1 MDDKTLSD
9 FMPKTNS
16 EGEIIIG
23 EFSQQSSIKLT
34 TDEVIKKLSTV
45 KDPELGINIY
55 DLGLIYDIKID
66 EGNNV
71 NITMTLTTVNCP
83 VADSFPLDIAKNI
96 TSLEN
101 TGQVKVKLT
110 FDPPWNKDMMSDDA
124 RLANLASSLIISLFH
139 GGSNVSLTLTCPVFS
154 KDVIFLAISSG
165 KESATGQLTVVRVMV
180 IFTLLPSS
188 ILIS

>member
-16 EGEIIIG
+16 EGEIVYG
-23 EFSQQSSIKLT
+23 EFSTQSSINLS
-34 TDEVIKKLSTV
+34 TDEIIKKLSTI

-71 NITMTLTTVNCP
+71 KITMTLTTVNCP

-101 TGQVKVKLT
+101 IGQVKVKLT

-124 RLANLASSLIISLFH
+124 RIAL
-139 GGSNVSLTLTCPVFS
+139 GY
-154 KDVIFLAISSG
+154 
-165 KESATGQLTVVRVMV
+165 
-180 IFTLLPSS
+180 
-188 ILIS
+188 

>member
-16 EGEIIIG
+16 EGEIVIG
-23 EFSQQSSIKLT
+23 EFSHQSSIKLT
-34 TDEVIKKLSTV
+34 TDEVIKKLSTI

-66 EGNNV
+66 EGNNI

-96 TSLEN
+96 ISLEN

-124 RLANLASSLIISLFH
+124 RLAL
-139 GGSNVSLTLTCPVFS
+139 GY
-154 KDVIFLAISSG
+154 
-165 KESATGQLTVVRVMV
+165 
-180 IFTLLPSS
+180 
-188 ILIS
+188 

>member
-16 EGEIIIG
+16 EGEIVIG
-23 EFSQQSSIKLT
+23 EFSHQSSIKLT
-34 TDEVIKKLSTV
+34 TDEVIKKLSTI

-83 VADSFPLDIAKNI
+83 VADSFPMDIAKNI
-96 TSLEN
+96 MSLEN

-124 RLANLASSLIISLFH
+124 RLAL
-139 GGSNVSLTLTCPVFS
+139 GY
-154 KDVIFLAISSG
+154 
-165 KESATGQLTVVRVMV
+165 
-180 IFTLLPSS
+180 
-188 ILIS
+188 

>member
-23 EFSQQSSIKLT
+23 EFSQQSLIKLT
-34 TDEVIKKLSTV
+34 TDEVIKKLSTI

-124 RLANLASSLIISLFH
+124 RLAL
-139 GGSNVSLTLTCPVFS
+139 GY
-154 KDVIFLAISSG
+154 
-165 KESATGQLTVVRVMV
+165 
-180 IFTLLPSS
+180 
-188 ILIS
+188 

>member
-16 EGEIIIG
+16 EGEIIVG
-23 EFSQQSSIKLT
+23 EFSYQSSIKLT
-34 TDEVIKKLSTV
+34 ADEVIKKLLTI
-45 KDPELGINIY
+45 KDPELGINVY

-71 NITMTLTTVNCP
+71 NVTMTLTTVNCP

-96 TSLEN
+96 ISLEN

-124 RLANLASSLIISLFH
+124 RLAL
-139 GGSNVSLTLTCPVFS
+139 GY
-154 KDVIFLAISSG
+154 
-165 KESATGQLTVVRVMV
+165 
-180 IFTLLPSS
+180 
-188 ILIS
+188 

>member
-23 EFSQQSSIKLT
+23 EFSHQSSIKLT
-34 TDEVIKKLSTV
+34 ADEVIKKLSTI
-45 KDPELGINIY
+45 KDPELGVNIY

-83 VADSFPLDIAKNI
+83 VADSFPLEIAKNI
-96 TSLEN
+96 ISSEN
-101 TGQVKVKLT
+101 TGQVKIKLT
-110 FDPPWNKDMMSDDA
+110 FDPPWNKNMMSEA
-124 RLANLASSLIISLFH
+124 AKLELNL
-139 GGSNVSLTLTCPVFS
+139 
-154 KDVIFLAISSG
+154 
-165 KESATGQLTVVRVMV
+165 
-180 IFTLLPSS
+180 
-188 ILIS
+188 

>member
-23 EFSQQSSIKLT
+23 EFSHQSSIKLT
-34 TDEVIKKLSTV
+34 TDDVVKKLLTI

-101 TGQVKVKLT
+101 SGQVKVKLT

-124 RLANLASSLIISLFH
+124 RLAL
-139 GGSNVSLTLTCPVFS
+139 GY
-154 KDVIFLAISSG
+154 
-165 KESATGQLTVVRVMV
+165 
-180 IFTLLPSS
+180 
-188 ILIS
+188 

>member
-23 EFSQQSSIKLT
+23 EFSHQSSIKLT
-34 TDEVIKKLSTV
+34 ADEVIKKLLTI

-66 EGNNV
+66 VGNNV

-101 TGQVKVKLT
+101 SGQVKVKLT
-110 FDPPWNKDMMSDDA
+110 FDPPWNKDMMSEDA
-124 RLANLASSLIISLFH
+124 RLAL
-139 GGSNVSLTLTCPVFS
+139 GY
-154 KDVIFLAISSG
+154 
-165 KESATGQLTVVRVMV
+165 
-180 IFTLLPSS
+180 
-188 ILIS
+188 

>member
-23 EFSQQSSIKLT
+23 EFSQQSFTKLT
-34 TDEVIKKLSTV
+34 TDEVIKKLSTI

-55 DLGLIYDIKID
+55 DLGLIYDINID

-96 TSLEN
+96 RSLEN

-124 RLANLASSLIISLFH
+124 RLAL
-139 GGSNVSLTLTCPVFS
+139 GY
-154 KDVIFLAISSG
+154 
-165 KESATGQLTVVRVMV
+165 
-180 IFTLLPSS
+180 
-188 ILIS
+188 

>member
-16 EGEIIIG
+16 EGEIVIG

-34 TDEVIKKLSTV
+34 TDEVIKKLSTI

-83 VADSFPLDIAKNI
+83 VADSFPLDVAKNI

-124 RLANLASSLIISLFH
+124 RLAL
-139 GGSNVSLTLTCPVFS
+139 GY
-154 KDVIFLAISSG
+154 
-165 KESATGQLTVVRVMV
+165 
-180 IFTLLPSS
+180 
-188 ILIS
+188 

>member
-23 EFSQQSSIKLT
+23 EFSQQSFTKLT
-34 TDEVIKKLSTV
+34 TDEVIKKLSTI

-55 DLGLIYDIKID
+55 DLGLIYDINID

-83 VADSFPLDIAKNI
+83 VADSFPVDIAKNI
-96 TSLEN
+96 ISLKN

-124 RLANLASSLIISLFH
+124 RLAL
-139 GGSNVSLTLTCPVFS
+139 GY
-154 KDVIFLAISSG
+154 
-165 KESATGQLTVVRVMV
+165 
-180 IFTLLPSS
+180 
-188 ILIS
+188 

>member
-34 TDEVIKKLSTV
+34 TDEVIKKLSTI

-66 EGNNV
+66 QGNNV
-71 NITMTLTTVNCP
+71 NIIMTLTTVNCP

-124 RLANLASSLIISLFH
+124 RLAI
-139 GGSNVSLTLTCPVFS
+139 GY
-154 KDVIFLAISSG
+154 
-165 KESATGQLTVVRVMV
+165 
-180 IFTLLPSS
+180 
-188 ILIS
+188 

>member
-23 EFSQQSSIKLT
+23 EFCQQSSIKLT
-34 TDEVIKKLSTV
+34 TDEVIKKHSKI
-45 KDPELGINIY
+45 KDPVLGINIY
-55 DLGLIYDIKID
+55 DLGLIYEIKID
-66 EGNNV
+66 EGNNL

-83 VADSFPLDIAKNI
+83 VADSFPLDVAKNI

-124 RLANLASSLIISLFH
+124 RLAL
-139 GGSNVSLTLTCPVFS
+139 GY
-154 KDVIFLAISSG
+154 
-165 KESATGQLTVVRVMV
+165 
-180 IFTLLPSS
+180 
-188 ILIS
+188 

>member
-23 EFSQQSSIKLT
+23 EFSHQSSIKLT
-34 TDEVIKKLSTV
+34 ADEVIKKLLTI

-101 TGQVKVKLT
+101 SGQVKVKLT
-110 FDPPWNKDMMSDDA
+110 FDPPWNKDMMSNDA
-124 RLANLASSLIISLFH
+124 RLAL
-139 GGSNVSLTLTCPVFS
+139 GY
-154 KDVIFLAISSG
+154 
-165 KESATGQLTVVRVMV
+165 
-180 IFTLLPSS
+180 
-188 ILIS
+188 

>member
-34 TDEVIKKLSTV
+34 TDEVIKKLSTI
-45 KDPELGINIY
+45 KDPELGMNIY

-66 EGNNV
+66 QGNNV

-124 RLANLASSLIISLFH
+124 RLAL
-139 GGSNVSLTLTCPVFS
+139 GY
-154 KDVIFLAISSG
+154 
-165 KESATGQLTVVRVMV
+165 
-180 IFTLLPSS
+180 
-188 ILIS
+188 

>member
-34 TDEVIKKLSTV
+34 TNEVIKKLTTI

-96 TSLEN
+96 ISLEN

-124 RLANLASSLIISLFH
+124 RLAL
-139 GGSNVSLTLTCPVFS
+139 GY
-154 KDVIFLAISSG
+154 
-165 KESATGQLTVVRVMV
+165 
-180 IFTLLPSS
+180 
-188 ILIS
+188 

>member
-1 MDDKTLSD
+1 MDEKTLSD

-16 EGEIIIG
+16 EGEIIYG
-23 EFSQQSSIKLT
+23 EFSSQSLVKLT
-34 TDEVIKKLSTV
+34 TDEIINKLLTI

-71 NITMTLTTVNCP
+71 KIIMTLTTVNCP

-101 TGQVKVKLT
+101 IGQVKVKLT

-124 RLANLASSLIISLFH
+124 RIAL
-139 GGSNVSLTLTCPVFS
+139 GY
-154 KDVIFLAISSG
+154 
-165 KESATGQLTVVRVMV
+165 
-180 IFTLLPSS
+180 
-188 ILIS
+188 

>member
-16 EGEIIIG
+16 EGEIVYG
-23 EFSQQSSIKLT
+23 EFSTHSSIKLT
-34 TDEVIKKLSTV
+34 DDEVIKKLSTI

-55 DLGLIYDIKID
+55 DLGLIYDLRID

-124 RLANLASSLIISLFH
+124 KLAL
-139 GGSNVSLTLTCPVFS
+139 GY
-154 KDVIFLAISSG
+154 
-165 KESATGQLTVVRVMV
+165 
-180 IFTLLPSS
+180 
-188 ILIS
+188 

>member
-23 EFSQQSSIKLT
+23 DFSQQSSIKLT
-34 TDEVIKKLSTV
+34 TDEVIKKLSTI

-96 TSLEN
+96 TSLKN

-124 RLANLASSLIISLFH
+124 RLAL
-139 GGSNVSLTLTCPVFS
+139 GY
-154 KDVIFLAISSG
+154 
-165 KESATGQLTVVRVMV
+165 
-180 IFTLLPSS
+180 
-188 ILIS
+188 